1 MSPQRP
7 KTVRVY
13 YDGENV
19 AYAEYAQKT
28 KSLKAVL
35 DAVQWAVRTK
45 IAPAHAPAPSVLQYW
60 YGDATSGEM
69 QRHKDAVL
77 ERGLATRLV
86 YTVRSKN
93 SCDLAMTVDMMRDAY
108 ENTGL
113 GGGERT
119 DVYVVV
125 TSDSDFRH
133 VVQAMREKGRRV
145 VGVGYRSCSSANVA
159 AAYDAGDFLYIE
171 DLVAEHEATPE
182 EQAKRANEA
191 LKKEG
196 EALKR
201 EGEALRRNAEALKK
215 EGEAQ
220 KRNAEALKKESEA
233 QKRICETLK
242 KERDEALAL
251 ATKKKPAA
259 SAK

>member
-7 KTVRVY
+7 RTVRVY

-45 IAPAHAPAPSVLQYW
+45 VAPAPAHAPAPSVLQYW

-108 ENTGL
+108 ENAGL

-133 VVQAMREKGRRV
+133 VVQALRERGRRV
-145 VGVGYRSCSSANVA
+145 VGVGYRGCSSANVA
-159 AAYDAGDFLYIE
+159 AAYNAGDFLYIE

-182 EQAKRANEA
+182 AQERRASEA

-196 EALKR
+196 EAM
-201 EGEALRRNAEALKK
+201 RRN
-215 EGEAQ
+215 G
-220 KRNAEALKKESEA
+220 EALKKESEA
-233 QKRICETLK
+233 QKRICEALKKESEAQKRTCEAMK
-242 KERDEALAL
+242 KERDEALSLAPAL
-251 ATKKKPAA
+251 KKKPVAGA

>member
-45 IAPAHAPAPSVLQYW
+45 IAPAPAPAHAPAHAPSVLQYW

-108 ENTGL
+108 ENAGL
-113 GGGERT
+113 ASSGERT

-145 VGVGYRSCSSANVA
+145 VGVGYRGCSSANVA

-182 EQAKRANEA
+182 TQERRALDS
-191 LKKEG
+191 LKKES
-196 EALKR
+196 ES
-201 EGEALRRNAEALKK
+201 LKK
-215 EGEAQ
+215 ESEAQ
-220 KRNAEALKKESEA
+220 KRVCEALKKESEA
-233 QKRICETLK
+233 QKRMCETLK
-242 KERDEALAL
+242 KERDEAL
-251 ATKKKPAA
+251 KKKTAG
-259 SAK
+259 AKANEKK

>member
-28 KSLKAVL
+28 KSLKTVL

-45 IAPAHAPAPSVLQYW
+45 VAPAAAPSVLQYW

-108 ENTGL
+108 ENAGL
-113 GGGERT
+113 TGGGERT

-145 VGVGYRSCSSANVA
+145 VGIGYRNCSSANVA

-171 DLVAEHEATPE
+171 DLVAEHEATSE
-182 EQAKRANEA
+182 AQERRALDA
-191 LKKEG
+191 LKKES
-196 EALKR
+196 
-201 EGEALRRNAEALKK
+201 EGLKK
-215 EGEAQ
+215 ESEAH
-220 KRNAEALKKESEA
+220 KRMYEALKKESEA
-233 QKRICETLK
+233 QKRMCEALK
-242 KERDEALAL
+242 KERDEAL
-251 ATKKKPAA
+251 KKKTAGAA
-259 SAK
+259 SGTKANEKK